1 MENKNI
7 TILWLDDQRE
17 PYSYFKKKKTDSG
30 AWVRN
35 NDFYQENI
43 FNNFKP
49 NFIWVKNLPEFSGYI
64 IKNGLPDLVSFDHD
78 LSSKTVRCDHNGADC
93 ARWLVNYCKENG
105 LKMPKCFAHTAN
117 NKQRPVL
124 NDILGLN
131 ENNKPVMKINETQL
145 RKIIKESIVKILKES
160 DFDNESGYGD
170 YGDNKLLYR
179 GNGYEIIVNKDNT
192 ELYIQF
198 EDSFLAYDEDGE
210 WFDSVRGEVIEVP
223 KEDFEYFGGEGVRLD
238 KKAVSIITR
247 FVSQLTPGSK
257 YANPEFYI

>member
-1 MENKNI
+1 MENENI
-7 TILWLDDQRE
+7 TILWLDDERE
-17 PYSYFKKKKTDSG
+17 PYSYFKKKKKVTG

-35 NDFYQENI
+35 NNFYQENI
-43 FNNFKP
+43 FNKFKP
-49 NFIWVKNLPEFSGYI
+49 NFIWVKNLPEFSEYI

-78 LSSKTVRCDHNGADC
+78 LSKIVRCDHNGADC

-105 LKMPKCFAHTAN
+105 LQMPKCFAHTAN
-117 NKQRPVL
+117 NKQRPVI

-131 ENNKPVMKINETQL
+131 EDNKQKNKTVMKINETQL

-160 DFDNESGYGD
+160 DFDNESD

-179 GNGYEIIVNKDNT
+179 GNGYEIIVDKDNT
-192 ELYIQF
+192 ELYLQF
-198 EDSFLAYDEDGE
+198 EDSYLVYDADGE
-210 WFDSVRGEVIEVP
+210 WFDSIRGEVIEVP
-223 KEDFEYFGGEGVRLD
+223 KEDFEYFGGEGIRLD